1 MQIWCNFC
9 QKWKC
14 RYPNRFLEFPTSL
27 KLIIV
32 SRFSGPVVCNHFLRG
47 SWSSWQGTTILFLFV
62 FGQQHDDVSAHTHS
76 PTFQNSPV
84 ARKRFNIECL
94 ETAWE
99 LVNVQFKINRSIWG
113 YLEASSW
120 QFWSRGCVSSI
131 SSCLFVSNEAV
142 ILSKQMCY
150 ASKCQNNL
158 RTAFQNTLTQH
169 N

>member
-1 MQIWCNFC
+1 M
-9 QKWKC
+9 
-14 RYPNRFLEFPTSL
+14 YLD
-27 KLIIV
+27 
-32 SRFSGPVVCNHFLRG
+32 SRAL
-47 SWSSWQGTTILFLFV
+47 LFV
-62 FGQQHDDVSAHTHS
+62 IIFSVGHDLRDRGQQFCFYLYLASMMMMSPLTHR

-120 QFWSRGCVSSI
+120 QFWSRSCVSSI

>member
-1 MQIWCNFC
+1 MYLNF
-9 QKWKC
+9 
-14 RYPNRFLEFPTSL
+14 LAL
-27 KLIIV
+27 
-32 SRFSGPVVCNHFLRG
+32 
-47 SWSSWQGTTILFLFV
+47 LFV
-62 FGQQHDDVSAHTHS
+62 IIFSVGHDLRDRGQQFCFVFICYLDRMMMSPLTHR

-113 YLEASSW
+113 YLKASSW
-120 QFWSRGCVSSI
+120 QSWSRSCVSSI